1 MIYLLIV
8 SMLLWNSVRCSK
20 GSHFNTSQGGE
31 IHLAFKDLQL
41 PITCKWTPRYQKC
54 TGDMKETEREI
65 YSIDE
70 KANGTVNQERFKD
83 RLYLEKSDDI
93 KLVLKN
99 VTMSDTGT
107 FNCSSHNMHYEAFT
121 VEVSPA
127 CAHNRTPS
135 VSPVKN
141 DKIFELCC
149 TYCDGSPISE
159 KNYEWKL
166 NGEQISHNMADIFL
180 PGKNCLSIAATKYE
194 GKWTCGSHL
203 EYCLE
208 GISEKSTILQT
219 KYTFKDSAGYL
230 VTGFLITLL
239 IFALIGAGIRY
250 HKTKTKR
257 MKNRNNNS
265 IVAVVSTG
273 EHKQQQDQE
282 VQYSL
287 INIAVSNK
295 QQPVNSEERVIYCDI
310 VSK

>member
-20 GSHFNTSQGGE
+20 GSHFNTSHGGD
-31 IHLAFKDLQL
+31 IHLALKDLQL
-41 PITCKWTPRYQKC
+41 PVTCKWTPRYQRC
-54 TGDMKETEREI
+54 IGDMKETEREI
-65 YSIDE
+65 YYIDE
-70 KANGTVNQERFKD
+70 DKNGTVKQERFKD
-83 RLYLEKSDDI
+83 RLHLENSDNI

-99 VTMSDTGT
+99 VTMSDTGI

-127 CAHNRTPS
+127 
-135 VSPVKN
+135 
-141 DKIFELCC
+141 
-149 TYCDGSPISE
+149 
-159 KNYEWKL
+159 
-166 NGEQISHNMADIFL
+166 
-180 PGKNCLSIAATKYE
+180 TKYE
-194 GKWTCGSHL
+194 GKWTCGSHV

-208 GISEKSTILQT
+208 GISEKATISQ
-219 KYTFKDSAGYL
+219 KKDNFKDSAGYL

-239 IFALIGAGIRY
+239 IFSLIGAGIWYR
-250 HKTKTKR
+250 KTKTKR

-265 IVAVVSTG
+265 TVAGVSTG

-287 INIAVSNK
+287 INISVSNK
-295 QQPVNSEERVIYCDI
+295 QQTVNSEERVIYCDI

>member
-20 GSHFNTSQGGE
+20 GSHFNTSHGGD
-31 IHLAFKDLQL
+31 IHLALKDLQL
-41 PITCKWTPRYQKC
+41 PVTCKWTPRYQRC
-54 TGDMKETEREI
+54 IGDMKETEREI
-65 YSIDE
+65 YYIDE
-70 KANGTVNQERFKD
+70 DKNGTVKQERFKD
-83 RLYLEKSDDI
+83 RLHLENSDNI

-99 VTMSDTGT
+99 VTMSDTGI

-127 CAHNRTPS
+127 CAHNGIPS
-135 VSPVKN
+135 VSVVKKDN
-141 DKIFELCC
+141 IFELCC

-159 KNYEWKL
+159 KNYEWQL
-166 NGEQISHNMADIFL
+166 NGEKISHDMADISL
-180 PGKNCLSIAATKYE
+180 PEKNCLSIAATKYE
-194 GKWTCGSHL
+194 GKWTCGSHV

-208 GISEKSTILQT
+208 GISEKATISQ
-219 KYTFKDSAGYL
+219 KKDNFKDSAGYL

-239 IFALIGAGIRY
+239 IFSLIGAGIWYR
-250 HKTKTKR
+250 KTKTKR

-265 IVAVVSTG
+265 TVAGVSTG

-287 INIAVSNK
+287 INISVSNK
-295 QQPVNSEERVIYCDI
+295 QQTVNSEERVIYCDI